1 MEVENRIA
9 FLREEINK
17 YNHNYYVLDKSLIS
31 DFEFDKILEE
41 LIFLE
46 EKNLQF
52 YDPLSP
58 TQRVGNGLSNQ
69 FKAVEHKHRMLSLGN
84 TYSEQDLIDF
94 DNRIKKIVETDIE
107 YVCELKYDGVSISL
121 IYMDGVFTQAL
132 TRGDGFK
139 GDDVSQN
146 IKTIKSIP
154 LKLSNDYPNELEIRG
169 EVFLPLKGFD
179 KMNNSRVDLGLE
191 PFANP
196 RNAASGSV
204 KTLDSSEVA
213 KRPLDCFL
221 YYTLLSKSE
230 QKQTHFQSLE
240 DAKRWGFKVPS
251 EIKVCNSI
259 GQVIDFVNS
268 WDDKRHDLPYE
279 IDGIVIKVNDL
290 SIQDQLGFTAKSPRW
305 AISYKFKAE
314 QVFTILNSVDYQVG
328 RTGAIT
334 PVANLEPVQLAGTIV
349 KRASLHNEDQI
360 NKLDLRLGDK
370 VYVEKGGEIIPKV
383 IAVDIK
389 QRDLFSSVPFQ
400 YISNCPVCHSQ
411 LVRSE
416 NDAKHYCVNSDEC
429 PPQISGKIEHFV
441 SRKAMNIDGLGS
453 ETIELLIEQ
462 KLIKSVIDLYSLKL
476 EQLLP
481 LKKNGQKWAQNII
494 EGIIASKQISFD
506 KLLFGLGIRF
516 VGATV
521 SKVLV
526 SHFKNIDNIM
536 NASVE
541 ELENVDEIGIKIA
554 QSLVN
559 HFQIAENVNSI
570 EVLKSFGLQLE
581 LNKENNLLSEKLK
594 DKLIVISGVFEI
606 YSRDELKKII
616 EQHAGKNV
624 ASISKKTTFVLAGD
638 KIGPSK
644 RTKAESLGIPF
655 VSESEFLNL
664 IS

>member
-1 MEVENRIA
+1 
-9 FLREEINK
+9 
-17 YNHNYYVLDKSLIS
+17 
-31 DFEFDKILEE
+31 
-41 LIFLE
+41 
-46 EKNLQF
+46 
-52 YDPLSP
+52 
-58 TQRVGNGLSNQ
+58 
-69 FKAVEHKHRMLSLGN
+69 LGN
-84 TYSEQDLIDF
+84 TYSEQDLLDF

-121 IYMDGVFTQAL
+121 IYKDGVFTQAL
-132 TRGDGFK
+132 TRGDGLK
-139 GDDVSQN
+139 GDDVSEN

-154 LKLSNDYPNELEIRG
+154 LKLMNDYPKELEIRG
-169 EVFLPLKGFD
+169 EIFLPLKGFD
-179 KMNNSRVDLGLE
+179 EMNESRIKLGIE

-204 KTLDSSEVA
+204 KTLDSSAVA

-230 QKQTHFQSLE
+230 QKQTHYQSLE
-240 DAKRWGFKVPS
+240 DAKRWGFKVPN
-251 EIKVCNSI
+251 ETKVCKNISD
-259 GQVIDFVNS
+259 VIDFVNG
-268 WDDKRHDLPYE
+268 WEEKRHNLPYE

-305 AISYKFKAE
+305 AIAYKFKAE
-314 QVFTILNSVDYQVG
+314 QVSTILNSVDYQVG

-360 NKLDLRLGDK
+360 KKLDLRIGDK

-383 IAVDIK
+383 IAVDVK
-389 QRDLFSSVPFQ
+389 ERDLFTSNPFQ
-400 YISNCPVCHSQ
+400 YISNCPVCDSK

-453 ETIELLIEQ
+453 ETIELLIQQ
-462 KLIKSVIDLYSLKL
+462 KLIKSVIDLYSLEI

-494 EGIIASKQISFD
+494 DGIEDSKKISFD
-506 KLLFGLGIRF
+506 KLLFGMGIRF

-526 SHFKNIDNIM
+526 NHFKNIESII
-536 NASVE
+536 NASQE
-541 ELENVDEIGIKIA
+541 ELENVDEIGTKIA
-554 QSLVN
+554 QSLVYY
-559 HFQIAENVNSI
+559 FQIEENKNAI
-570 EVLKSFGLQLE
+570 EVLKKYGLQLKIIDG
-581 LNKENNLLSEKLK
+581 NDFLSEKLK
-594 DKLIVISGVFEI
+594 DKSIVISGVFEK

-616 EQHAGKNV
+616 EQHGGKNV
-624 ASISKKTTFVLAGD
+624 ASISKKTTFVLAGE

-644 RTKAESLGIPF
+644 QTKAESLGVPL
-655 VSESEFLNL
+655 VSETEFLKM

>member
-1 MEVENRIA
+1 MSKKNRIE
-9 FLREEINK
+9 FLRESINN
-17 YNHNYYVLDKSLIS
+17 YNYNYYVLDKSLIS
-31 DFEFDKILEE
+31 DFEFDKLLEE

-46 EKNLQF
+46 NKYPQF
-52 YDPLSP
+52 FDPNSP
-58 TQRVGNGLSNQ
+58 SQRVGSGLSDQ
-69 FKAVEHKHRMLSLGN
+69 FVSVEHKHRMLSLGN
-84 TYSEQDLIDF
+84 TYSEDDLIDF
-94 DNRIKKIVETDIE
+94 DNRIKKIVETEIE

-121 IYMDGVFTQAL
+121 IYKNGFFIQAL

-139 GDDVSQN
+139 GDDVTQN

-154 LKLSNDYPNELEIRG
+154 LKLKNDYPEDLEIRG
-169 EVFLPLKGFD
+169 EIFLPINGFN
-179 KMNNSRVDLGLE
+179 KMNEIRVDSGLE

-204 KTLDSSEVA
+204 KTLNSSEVA

-221 YYTLLSKSE
+221 YYTILNKID
-230 QKQTHFQSLE
+230 QKRTHSQSLE
-240 DAKRWGFKVPS
+240 EARKWGFKVPN
-251 EIKVCNSI
+251 ETKVCANI
-259 GQVIDFVNS
+259 NQVIEFVNS
-268 WDDKRHDLPYE
+268 WENKRHDLPYE

-290 SIQDQLGFTAKSPRW
+290 NLQDQLGFTAKSPRW

-314 QVFTILNSVDYQVG
+314 QVSTVLNSVVYQVG

-334 PVANLEPVQLAGTIV
+334 PVANLEPVQLAGTTV

-360 NKLDLRLGDK
+360 KKLDLRVGDT

-389 QRDLFSSVPFQ
+389 QRNLFTSSEFH
-400 YISNCPVCHSQ
+400 YISNCPVCNSE

-416 NDAKHYCVNSDEC
+416 NDAKHYCINSDNC
-429 PPQISGKIEHFV
+429 PPQIKGKIEHFV

-453 ETIELLIEQ
+453 ETIELLIEN

-481 LKKNGQKWAQNII
+481 FKKNGQKWAQNII
-494 EGIIASKQISFD
+494 DGIEASKQNSFD

-526 SHFKNIDNIM
+526 NHFKDVDLLIK
-536 NASVE
+536 ASLE
-541 ELENVDEIGIKIA
+541 ELENVDEIGEKIA
-554 QSLVN
+554 QSLIN
-559 HFQIAENVNSI
+559 YFEDQENLKSI
-570 EVLKSFGLQLE
+570 EVLKSFGLQLKKTDDE
-581 LNKENNLLSEKLK
+581 ALLSEKLK
-594 DKLIVISGVFEI
+594 GKLIVISGVFEK

-624 ASISKKTTFVLAGD
+624 ASISKKTTFVLAGE

-644 RTKAESLGIPF
+644 KDKAEKLGIPF
-655 VSESEFLNL
+655 VSELEFLKIL
-664 IS
+664 S